1 MDVEHPTDPDGAG
14 PTLIPLSALF
24 PEVTEEEGKYLDG
37 ETATI
42 MERRARVMAM
52 YRRGRTMRAIKDELG
67 CSLGT
72 VHHDIHTVLEG
83 YKRLARRNADEHLAD
98 ALQRLS
104 SREADIEAEWEKS
117 KGEKVETYT
126 GRRSK
131 GKSSGKDKSDGG
143 DTDEARVR
151 KTQRYG
157 DPRLAALL
165 MNCWDRRC
173 RLLGL
178 LKAEDMQAI
187 KVPPTKVVGPGV
199 LEAV

>member
-1 MDVEHPTDPDGAG
+1 MSVEQPTDPPPDPSAE
-14 PTLIPLSALF
+14 TIRPLSFFF
-24 PEVTEEEGKYLDG
+24 PEVTEEEARYLDG

-42 MERRARVMAM
+42 MERRARIMAM
-52 YRRGRTMRAIKDELG
+52 YRRVRTVREVRDEVG
-67 CSLGT
+67 CALGT
-72 VHHDIHTVLEG
+72 VQRDIHIVLEG
-83 YKRLARRNADEHLAD
+83 YKRLANRNADEHLAD

-104 SREADIEAEWEKS
+104 AREADIEAEWEKS
-117 KGEKVETYT
+117 KWEKVETYT

-131 GKSSGKDKSDGG
+131 GKNSGT

-165 MNCWDRRC
+165 MQCWDRRC

-178 LKAEDMQAI
+178 LKAEDMTAI
-187 KVPPTKVVGPGV
+187 RIPPTKVVGPGV